1 MVKSEL
7 RRPTA
12 VNKKKKRIKKYKY
25 REKAI
30 EREAIP
36 VKRHQCDFTLLVAII
51 LLCFVGIVMI
61 TSSSYYF
68 SYNKFGDS
76 LHFFK
81 RQIIWLALG
90 LGVMFF
96 ISNMHYKVFKRFSL
110 PTYLLSI
117 FFLILVLL
125 IGQEING
132 AKRWLFGFQPSE
144 FAKIATTIFMA
155 SYISKNYKY
164 VKTWK
169 YLLNV
174 LILVGIPVL
183 LIGVEN
189 MSTALVVLTIGGAL
203 IFLSGV
209 PLRRLMLMVLPVGGL
224 GTFFLMLPV
233 LNIPGLS
240 KLAEDLMYRINRIQV
255 WKNPWSDPL
264 GGGFQTIQSL
274 YAVGSGG
281 LFGVGLGQ
289 SLQKRGFIP
298 EAHNDIIFSIICEEL
313 GLLGA
318 VVVILLFT
326 ILIWRGIKVA
336 MNAPDLFSSLL
347 AAGAVTQVAVQVIIN
362 VAVNTNTIPV
372 TGMPLPF
379 ISYGGSSLL
388 FLMMSMGILLNVS
401 RYSRN

>member
-1 MVKSEL
+1 MVKP
-7 RRPTA
+7 RVRKPITHR
-12 VNKKKKRIKKYKY
+12 KKQPIKKYKY
-25 REKAI
+25 KEKAI
-30 EREAIP
+30 QREATP
-36 VKRHQCDFTLLVAII
+36 VKPHQCDFTLLFAIL

-61 TSSSYYF
+61 TSSSYYY

-81 RQIIWLALG
+81 RQLIWLTLG
-90 LGVMFF
+90 LGTMFVL
-96 ISNMHYKVFKRFSL
+96 SRFSL
-110 PTYLLSI
+110 DFIKRIHLLVYVGSI
-117 FFLILVLL
+117 FLLILVLVF
-125 IGQEING
+125 GTEVNG

-144 FAKIATTIFMA
+144 LAKLSTTIFMA
-155 SYISKNYKY
+155 AYISRNYKH
-164 VKTWK
+164 VKTWSYFIK
-169 YLLNV
+169 AI
-174 LILVGIPVL
+174 ILVGIPVI

-189 MSTALVVLTIGGAL
+189 MSTALVVLAIGGAL

-209 PLRRLMLMVLPVGGL
+209 PWKKILVMILPIGGL
-224 GTFFLMLPV
+224 GTFLLMLPV

-240 KLAEDLMYRINRIQV
+240 KMAEDLMYRIQRIQI
-255 WKNPWSDPL
+255 WRNPWSDPL

-318 VVVILLFT
+318 LVVILLFVV
-326 ILIWRGIKVA
+326 LIWRGIKIA
-336 MNAPDLFSSLL
+336 MNAPDLFKSLL

-388 FLMMSMGILLNVS
+388 FLMVSMGILLNVS